1 MRLSRLLNPPGKLV
15 ELSVRALEFGFT
27 AQLER
32 SPDDAA
38 LFKQFPGLDRAILDA
53 LRPILTRHVTAE
65 IPAIDRRSAEFFAE
79 RFSPA
84 ELDRLIEFYSSLT
97 GTKLIQGMYAGADL
111 GKLMDGIDKSGN
123 SQLRPGHLD
132 DFTRSTVTRFYP
144 ILDKSDEAYLA
155 KFGKTP
161 LFVKLQAALPDFQKL
176 MSELASAPTPELDA
190 EMEKAVDRVV
200 EEFLRRQAGRTS
212 T

>member
-1 MRLSRLLNPPGKLV
+1 MLRIAFVLTGACAAALSPPVWARPSESVEASRPAVPANAMRLSRLLNPQGKLV

-79 RFSPA
+79 RFH
-84 ELDRLIEFYSSLT
+84 RRNWT
-97 GTKLIQGMYAGADL
+97 G
-111 GKLMDGIDKSGN
+111 
-123 SQLRPGHLD
+123 
-132 DFTRSTVTRFYP
+132 
-144 ILDKSDEAYLA
+144 
-155 KFGKTP
+155 
-161 LFVKLQAALPDFQKL
+161 
-176 MSELASAPTPELDA
+176 
-190 EMEKAVDRVV
+190 
-200 EEFLRRQAGRTS
+200 
-212 T
+212 